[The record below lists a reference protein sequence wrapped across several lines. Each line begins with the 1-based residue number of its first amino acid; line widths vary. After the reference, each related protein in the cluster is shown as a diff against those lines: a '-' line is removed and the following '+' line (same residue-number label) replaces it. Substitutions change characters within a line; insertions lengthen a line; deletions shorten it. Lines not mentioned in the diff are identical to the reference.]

1 MMSRLRVYAAIVIIV
16 VAMASTGAYYWL
28 SRTPEMPFKPT
39 SLRVGHLLADQL
51 HQPGWAVAKEK
62 NYFADEGFEVV
73 HGEYSYGSVE
83 MEHFAAGELDVAY
96 VGAVPFLTARA
107 AGVDVIAVASSNTEG
122 SSLVVAEEIQNVT
135 DLDGKTIGS
144 PGIGSIQD
152 YMLDKVMADYNIEF
166 SVHRAS
172 VTLLPEKF
180 STGEID
186 GYIAW
191 EPHATRAVVEEIRG
205 AHTHTLLTSYDILE
219 GHQCC
224 VVAVRGDWVREAPY
238 IVRKII
244 RWHMKAMRWVLE
256 NSSRA
261 EELIADYS
269 GLSIE
274 LVEEA
279 HPIVKHP
286 YPPLVH
292 VNSCRIMLEGQI
304 EAGKIKSED
313 VPDIEEF
320 LSEAIDNSFV
330 EDLNEELKPPT
341 SLGSYYE
348 IWGLALKVECRRF
361 CRNPKVFLKFQE
373 PDQNEEHLYL

>member
-1 MMSRLRVYAAIVIIV
+1 MKKTSRLRIYVMITLVV
-16 VAMASTGAYYWL
+16 VAGASAGALYWL
-28 SRTPEMPFKPT
+28 YRTPERPPGLMT
-39 SLRVGHLLADQL
+39 LRVGHLLADQL

-62 NYFADEGFEVV
+62 NYFGAEGFEVV
-73 HGEYSYGSVE
+73 HREYSYGSVE

-152 YMLDKVMADYNIEF
+152 YMLDKVKADNKIEF
-166 SVHRAS
+166 SVDRAA
-172 VTLLPEKF
+172 VTLLIEKF

-191 EPHATRAVVEEIRG
+191 EPHATRAVVQDIRG
-205 AHTHTLLTSYDILE
+205 AHILLNSSGILP

-238 IVRKII
+238 VVRRII
-244 RWHMKAMRWVLE
+244 RWHMKAMKWVLE
-256 NSSRA
+256 HPGDA
-261 EELIADYS
+261 ENLIANYS
-269 GLSIE
+269 GLSID
-274 LVEEA
+274 LVKAA

-286 YPPLVH
+286 YPPLVD
-292 VNSCRIMLEGQI
+292 VPSCKIMLEGQI
-304 EAGKIKSED
+304 ASGKVKSED
-313 VPDIEEF
+313 VPNIDEF

-330 EDLNEELKPPT
+330 DNLDEELRPLM
-341 SLGSYYE
+341 SLGSYHE
-348 IWGLALKVECRRF
+348 IRILALKVEYG
-361 CRNPKVFLKFQE
+361 NLKALLKFSR
-373 PDQNEEHLYL
+373 DRSK

>member
-1 MMSRLRVYAAIVIIV
+1 MSRLHVYAVIVIIV
-16 VAMASTGAYYWL
+16 VAVASTGTYYWL
-28 SRTPEMPFKPT
+28 SRAPEKPPGLMT
-39 SLRVGHLLADQL
+39 LRVGHLLADQL

-62 NYFADEGFEVV
+62 NYFANEGFEVV
-73 HGEYSYGSVE
+73 HREYQYGSVE
-83 MEHFAAGELDVAY
+83 MEYFAAGELDVAY

-107 AGVDVIAVASSNTEG
+107 AEVDVIAVASSNTEG

-152 YMLDKVMADYNIEF
+152 YMLDRVMATYNVTF

-172 VTLLPEKF
+172 VILLKEKL

-191 EPHATRAVVEEIRG
+191 EPHATRAVVGVERVPG
-205 AHTHTLLTSYDILE
+205 AHTLLTSHDILE

-238 IVRKII
+238 IVRRII

-256 NSSRA
+256 HPVDA
-261 EELIADYS
+261 ENLIADYS
-269 GLSIE
+269 ASSIE
-274 LVEEA
+274 LVQTA

-292 VNSCRIMLEGQI
+292 VPSCKIMLEGQI

-361 CRNPKVFLKFQE
+361 CRNPKV
-373 PDQNEEHLYL
+373 P

>member
-1 MMSRLRVYAAIVIIV
+1 MMIIV
-16 VAMASTGAYYWL
+16 LVVTGASAGAFYWL
-28 SRTPEMPFKPT
+28 CRTPERSPGLM

-51 HQPGWAVAKEK
+51 HQPGWVVAKEE

-73 HGEYSYGSVE
+73 HREYSYGSVE

-107 AGVDVIAVASSNTEG
+107 ARVDVIAVASSNTEG

-152 YMLDKVMADYNIEF
+152 YMLDRVMATYNVTF

-172 VTLLPEKF
+172 VILLKEKL

-205 AHTHTLLTSYDILE
+205 AHTLLTSYDILE

-238 IVRKII
+238 IVRRII

-261 EELIADYS
+261 EDLIADYS
-269 GLSIE
+269 GSIE
-274 LVEEA
+274 LVEAA

-292 VNSCRIMLEGQI
+292 VNSCKIMLQGQI
-304 EAGKIKSED
+304 DAGKIKSED
-313 VPDIEEF
+313 VPNIDEF

-330 EDLNEELKPPT
+330 EDLHEELRPLM
-341 SLGSYYE
+341 SLGSYHE
-348 IWGLALKVECRRF
+348 IWGLALKVEY
-361 CRNPKVFLKFQE
+361 RNPKVFLKVSRARSK
-373 PDQNEEHLYL
+373 

>member
-1 MMSRLRVYAAIVIIV
+1 MKRLLSRLHVYAAIVIIV
-16 VAMASTGAYYWL
+16 VAVASTGAYYWL
-28 SRTPEMPFKPT
+28 SRAPEKPFKPMA
-39 SLRVGHLLADQL
+39 LRVGHLLADQL
-51 HQPGWAVAKEK
+51 HQPGWVVAKEK
-62 NYFADEGFEVV
+62 NYFADEGFEVD
-73 HGEYSYGSVE
+73 HSTYEYGSVE
-83 MEHFAAGELDVAY
+83 MERFAAGELDVAY
-96 VGAVPFLTARA
+96 VGAVPFLSARA

-152 YMLDKVMADYNIEF
+152 YMLDRVKETYNITF
-166 SVHRAS
+166 SVDRAT
-172 VTLLPEKF
+172 VTLLIQKF
-180 STGEID
+180 ENGEID

-191 EPHATRAVVEEIRG
+191 EPHATRAVVEGRLPDRRP
-205 AHTHTLLTSYDILE
+205 AYTLLTSHDILE

-238 IVRKII
+238 IVRRII
-244 RWHMKAMRWVLE
+244 RWHMKAMKWVLE
-256 NSSRA
+256 NPEEA
-261 EELIADYS
+261 EGLIANYS
-269 GLSIE
+269 GLAPS
-274 LVEEA
+274 LVEAA

-292 VNSCRIMLEGQI
+292 VPSCKIMLEGQI

-313 VPDIEEF
+313 VPDIDEF

-330 EDLNEELKPPT
+330 EDLDEELRPPL

-348 IWGLALKVECRRF
+348 IWDLALKVEYRRF
-361 CRNPKVFLKFQE
+361 CRNPKVF
-373 PDQNEEHLYL
+373 

>member
-1 MMSRLRVYAAIVIIV
+1 MSKLHVSAVIVIIV
-16 VAMASTGAYYWL
+16 VAVASTGAYYWL
-28 SRTPEMPFKPT
+28 SRTSEKPFKPIT
-39 SLRVGHLLADQL
+39 LRVGHLLADQL
-51 HQPGWAVAKEK
+51 HQPGWVVAKEK
-62 NYFADEGFEVV
+62 NYFANEGFEVI
-73 HGEYSYGSVE
+73 HSEYSYGSVE

-96 VGAVPFLTARA
+96 VGAVPFLAARA

-122 SSLVVAEEIQNVT
+122 SSLVVEEQIRDVT
-135 DLDGKTIGS
+135 DLQGKIIGS

-152 YMLDKVMADYNIEF
+152 YMLDRVKAKYNVTF

-172 VTLLPEKF
+172 VTLLKEKL

-205 AHTHTLLTSYDILE
+205 AHTLLTSNDILE

-224 VVAVRGDWVREAPY
+224 VVAVRGDWVRDAPHLVRR
-238 IVRKII
+238 IV

-256 NSSRA
+256 NPSEA

-269 GLSIE
+269 GLSLG
-274 LVEEA
+274 LVEAA
-279 HPIVKHP
+279 HPVVKHP
-286 YPPLVH
+286 YPPFVH
-292 VNSCRIMLEGQI
+292 IDSCRIMLDGQI
-304 EAGKIKSED
+304 AAGKIKSDD

-330 EDLNEELKPPT
+330 EELDEELKRP
-341 SLGSYYE
+341 SLLALGSYSE
-348 IWGLALKVECRRF
+348 IWSIALKARVSMFRRH
-361 CRNPKVFLKFQE
+361 P
-373 PDQNEEHLYL
+373 

>member
-1 MMSRLRVYAAIVIIV
+1 MPKLYVYAAIVIIV
-16 VAMASTGAYYWL
+16 VAAASTGAYYWL
-28 SRTPEMPFKPT
+28 SRAPEKPFKPT
-39 SLRVGHLLADQL
+39 TLRVGHLLADQL
-51 HQPGWAVAKEK
+51 HQPGWVVAKER

-73 HGEYSYGSVE
+73 HSEYSYGSVE

-96 VGAVPFLTARA
+96 VGAVPFLSARA

-135 DLDGKTIGS
+135 DLAGKIIGS

-152 YMLDKVMADYNIEF
+152 YMLDKVKDDYNIEF
-166 SVHRAS
+166 TVHRAT
-172 VTLLPEKF
+172 VTVLIEKL

-191 EPHATRAVVEEIRG
+191 EPHATRAVVEGIRG
-205 AHTHTLLTSYDILE
+205 AHTLLTSHDILA

-238 IVRKII
+238 VVRRIV
-244 RWHMKAMRWVLE
+244 RWHMKAMKWVLE
-256 NSSRA
+256 NPEDA
-261 EELIADYS
+261 ENLIANYS

-274 LVEEA
+274 LVEAA

-286 YPPLVH
+286 YPPLVD
-292 VNSCRIMLEGQI
+292 VPSCEIMLEGQI
-304 EAGKIKSED
+304 DAGKIKSED
-313 VPDIEEF
+313 VPDIDEF
-320 LSEAIDNSFV
+320 LSESINNSFV
-330 EDLNEELKPPT
+330 ENLDEELRPLM

-348 IWGLALKVECRRF
+348 IWDPALKVECRSL
-361 CRNPKVFLKFQE
+361 CRDPQSALKI
-373 PDQNEEHLYL
+373 

>member
-1 MMSRLRVYAAIVIIV
+1 MSKSHVYAVIVIIV
-16 VAMASTGAYYWL
+16 VAVASTGAYYWR
-28 SRTPEMPFKPT
+28 SRTSEKPFKPT
-39 SLRVGHLLADQL
+39 TLRVGHLLADQL

-73 HGEYSYGSVE
+73 HSEYTYGSVE

-107 AGVDVIAVASSNTEG
+107 AGVDIVAVASSNTEG
-122 SSLVVAEEIQNVT
+122 SSLVVEEEIRSVI
-135 DLDGKTIGS
+135 DLEGKTIGS

-152 YMLDKVMADYNIEF
+152 YMLDRVKATYNVTF

-172 VTLLPEKF
+172 VTLLPEKL

-191 EPHATRAVVEEIRG
+191 EPHATRAVIEKIRG
-205 AHTHTLLTSYDILE
+205 AHTLLTSNDILE

-224 VVAVRGDWVREAPY
+224 VVAVRGDWVRDAPY
-238 IVRKII
+238 IVRRII

-256 NSSRA
+256 NPSEA

-269 GLSIE
+269 GLSPT
-274 LVEEA
+274 LVEAA
-279 HPIVKHP
+279 HPIVEHP
-286 YPPLVH
+286 YPPFVH
-292 VNSCRIMLEGQI
+292 IDSCRIMLDGQI
-304 EAGKIKSED
+304 AAGKIKNED

-330 EDLNEELKPPT
+330 EELDDELKRPNLL
-341 SLGSYYE
+341 SLGSYDE
-348 IWGLALKVECRRF
+348 IWSIALKAGVSMFR
-361 CRNPKVFLKFQE
+361 RNP
-373 PDQNEEHLYL
+373 

>member
-1 MMSRLRVYAAIVIIV
+1 MSRLHVYAVIVIIV
-16 VAMASTGAYYWL
+16 VAVASTGAYYWF
-28 SRTPEMPFKPT
+28 SRAPEKPFKPMA
-39 SLRVGHLLADQL
+39 LRVGHLLADQL
-51 HQPGWAVAKEK
+51 HQPGWVVAKEE

-73 HGEYSYGSVE
+73 HKEYPYGSVE

-152 YMLDKVMADYNIEF
+152 YMLDKVMADNNIEF
-166 SVHRAS
+166 SVHRAA
-172 VTLLPEKF
+172 VTLLLEKF

-191 EPHATRAVVEEIRG
+191 EPHATRAVVEKIRG
-205 AHTHTLLTSYDILE
+205 AHTLLTSHDILE

-238 IVRKII
+238 IVRRII

-256 NSSRA
+256 NSSEA
-261 EELIADYS
+261 EDLIASYS

-274 LVEEA
+274 LVQTA

-286 YPPLVH
+286 YPTLVH
-292 VNSCRIMLEGQI
+292 ANSCRIMLEGQI

-330 EDLNEELKPPT
+330 EDLDKELKPPN

-348 IWGLALKVECRRF
+348 IWGLALKWNVDASVETPRC
-361 CRNPKVFLKFQE
+361 PKISRVK
-373 PDQNEEHLYL
+373 DQNEEYHYL

>member
-1 MMSRLRVYAAIVIIV
+1 MMPRSHVYAAIVIIV
-16 VAMASTGAYYWL
+16 VAAASTGAYYWL
-28 SRTPEMPFKPT
+28 SRTPEKPFKPMT
-39 SLRVGHLLADQL
+39 LRVGHLLADQL
-51 HQPGWAVAKEK
+51 HQPGWVVAKEK

-73 HGEYSYGSVE
+73 HSEYPYGSVE

-122 SSLVVAEEIQNVT
+122 SSLVVAEEIKNVT
-135 DLDGKTIGS
+135 DLHDKIIGS

-152 YMLDKVMADYNIEF
+152 YMLDKVKADNNVEF
-166 SVHRAS
+166 SVDRAA
-172 VTLLPEKF
+172 VTLLIEKF

-191 EPHATRAVVEEIRG
+191 EPHATRAVVQGTRG
-205 AHTHTLLTSYDILE
+205 AHILLNSSGILP

-238 IVRKII
+238 IVRRII

-256 NSSRA
+256 HSGEA
-261 EELIADYS
+261 ESLIANYS

-274 LVEEA
+274 LVKAA

-286 YPPLVH
+286 YPPLVD
-292 VNSCRIMLEGQI
+292 VDSSKIMLEGQI
-304 EAGKIKSED
+304 DAGKIKSED

-320 LSEAIDNSFV
+320 LSEAINNSFV
-330 EDLNEELKPPT
+330 EDLHEELEPPPPPI
-341 SLGSYYE
+341 LGSYHE
-348 IWGLALKVECRRF
+348 IWGLALKVEYQCF
-361 CRNPKVFLKFQE
+361 CRNPKLFLKVSRAGSK
-373 PDQNEEHLYL
+373 